1 MGPEKGG
8 RWSIVGNSH
17 SWISRFPESV
27 QTKGRPGGVRSRLVT
42 GEPLN
47 AVPALGHVGDP
58 QHLAQSIEVLPGNVA
73 LAKRVQLV
81 EEIGDVLLE
90 VGRHLHTDQRVFEMR
105 WDPRAVQVPEMPA
118 DGRVE
123 EMAGL
128 VRSLSNFGS
137 QDHLWWGGQGFCV
150 LRRWWNPKGRWDR

>member
-1 MGPEKGG
+1 M
-8 RWSIVGNSH
+8 
-17 SWISRFPESV
+17 
-27 QTKGRPGGVRSRLVT
+27 RSRLVT

-81 EEIGDVLLE
+81 EEISDVLLE
-90 VGRHLHTDQRVFEMR
+90 VGRHLDTDQGVFEMR
-105 WDPRAVQVPEMPA
+105 WHPCAVQVPEMPA

-123 EMAGL
+123 KMAGL
-128 VRSLSNFGS
+128 VRSLSNLGS
-137 QDHLWWGGQGFCV
+137 QDHLGWGGQGFCV

>member
-1 MGPEKGG
+1 M
-8 RWSIVGNSH
+8 R
-17 SWISRFPESV
+17 SW
-27 QTKGRPGGVRSRLVT
+27 LVT

-90 VGRHLHTDQRVFEMR
+90 VGRDLNTDRRDFEMR
-105 WDPRAVQVPEMPA
+105 WNPRAVQVPEMPA

-123 EMAGL
+123 KMAGL
-128 VRSLSNFGS
+128 VRSLSNLGS
-137 QDHLWWGGQGFCV
+137 QDHLGWGGRGFCV

>member
-1 MGPEKGG
+1 M
-8 RWSIVGNSH
+8 R
-17 SWISRFPESV
+17 SW
-27 QTKGRPGGVRSRLVT
+27 LVT

-81 EEIGDVLLE
+81 EEVGDVLLE
-90 VGRHLHTDQRVFEMR
+90 VGRDLDTAQRVRGEMR
-105 WDPRAVQVPEMPA
+105 WNPRAVQVPEMPA

-123 EMAGL
+123 KMADL
-128 VRSLSNFGS
+128 VRSLSNLGS
-137 QDHLWWGGQGFCV
+137 QDHLWWGGRGFCV
-150 LRRWWNPKGRWDR
+150 LWRWWKPKGRWDR